1 MMRKTRESLLLAA
14 VSVDRERT
22 IPMKILI
29 QSALVLAALCPS
41 AIAFADAAS
50 CNERLETCGVYCNNR
65 YPEGDAA
72 RQKKFQACMKK
83 NCQPANFPDECGEK
97 IFEDAAAFKPR
108 YLVHSNGKAFTECQE
123 DEQEQVLRGRK
134 ICVNAEGYYY
144 FLAE

>member
-1 MMRKTRESLLLAA
+1 MENCGCSEKIIHKSKHLKCYEKKHCKSCKHYCEKKEYPVIFVVLDQMINLVKNECLGFDDE
-14 VSVDRERT
+14 DR
-22 IPMKILI
+22 PML
-29 QSALVLAALCPS
+29 
-41 AIAFADAAS
+41 
-50 CNERLETCGVYCNNR
+50 
-65 YPEGDAA
+65 
-72 RQKKFQACMKK
+72 
-83 NCQPANFPDECGEK
+83 DENTNEK